1 VTAHLVVRVAAL
13 EGMME
18 ARGGLVVEQLPRQV
32 LVKVAALLL
41 ALLVAFFRAEA
52 GAIMRVPVAR
62 VEELAAAAEGV
73 VEVVAVVAPARLVV
87 VATVLLH
94 HGKERYE
101 ICYC

>member
-1 VTAHLVVRVAAL
+1 
-13 EGMME
+13 
-18 ARGGLVVEQLPRQV
+18 
-32 LVKVAALLL
+32 
-41 ALLVAFFRAEA
+41 
-52 GAIMRVPVAR
+52 VAR